1 MADAP
6 THWTSQS
13 QRIVALSSTEAE
25 YIALSETAKQ
35 ALYIRQLLSELLP
48 DKLQPTPIYNDNQS
62 ALTLAISPSTAHH
75 TRTKHIDTRYRFVN
89 NCIENYQLSVH
100 YQRTEDMV
108 ADILTKPLPTPRFEL
123 LRPLLGIRPPPTNG

>member
-6 THWTSQS
+6 THWTSRS

-62 ALTLAISPSTAHH
+62 ALTLAISLSTAHH
-75 TRTKHIDTRYRFVN
+75 TCTKHIDTRYCFVN

-100 YQRTEDMV
+100 YQ
-108 ADILTKPLPTPRFEL
+108 
-123 LRPLLGIRPPPTNG
+123 